1 MKNMKKILV
10 LALAALLLV
19 AVSIGGTIAY
29 LTAQSA
35 QVENTFTPTG
45 IGVTLTETGGTDFK
59 LIPGKTYDK
68 DPVVAVADTTNVDI
82 WLYVQ
87 IVDESAA
94 QYLSTYDC
102 TLYEGADKAGAN
114 GWTKGNGTDIP
125 SNVYYRA
132 VGDND
137 EIQSW
142 ALIAGDT
149 ITVSTELGGANMAM
163 PSTNTKLTYKA
174 YAVQKDNVT
183 VEAGWTLVAPATNP

>member
-10 LALAALLLV
+10 LSLAALLLV
-19 AVSIGGTIAY
+19 AVSVGGTVAY

-35 QVENTFTPTG
+35 QVENTFKPTG
-45 IGVTLTETGGTDFK
+45 IGVTLAETKGNEFK
-59 LIPGKTYDK
+59 LVPGQTYDK

-102 TLYEGADKAGAN
+102 TLYEGLDKAGDN

-132 VGDND
+132 VGDDD

-142 ALIAGDT
+142 ALIKDNT
-149 ITVSTELGGANMAM
+149 ITVNADLGGANLAM
-163 PSTNTKLTYKA
+163 PSTAAKLTYKA
-174 YAVQKDNVT
+174 YAVQKDNMT
-183 VEAGWTLVAPATNP
+183 VEDGWDLVKPVANP